1 MTTISPAISRPVTR
15 GSAVGFRQAARME
28 LIKLRTLRSPWV
40 TLLITV
46 AGVAG
51 LATAVGLN
59 SEDTHADV
67 TSNVLAG
74 VAPGLLAFGVLGVL
88 VMTSEYSSGLIKAT
102 LAAVP
107 HRWTLMAAKTAVFG
121 VVALAVGEIA
131 SFAAFFAG
139 TAALPPVF
147 RAPSL
152 SDPTVLRAVLMVGAA
167 YPLIGLLGL
176 GIGAI
181 VRHGAAATGVVIGAA
196 FVGAQALGALTHS
209 LGAYAPI
216 SIVSDSLSVTK
227 AGTAQAAGYPALA
240 PWAGLGMLALYA
252 AVAVAA
258 GAVLLARRDA

>member
-1 MTTISPAISRPVTR
+1 MTTISETTRRPAAR

-28 LIKLRTLRSPWV
+28 RIKLRTLRSPWV
-40 TLLITV
+40 TLLITAV
-46 AGVAG
+46 GMAG
-51 LATAVGLN
+51 LATVIGLN
-59 SEDTHADV
+59 TKDSHGDIA
-67 TSNVLAG
+67 SNVLAG
-74 VAPGLLAFGVLGVL
+74 VAPGLLGFGVLGVL

-107 HRWTLMAAKTAVFG
+107 HRGTLLAAKTAVFG
-121 VVALAVGEIA
+121 AVALLVGEIA

-139 TAALPPVF
+139 TSALPSAIQP
-147 RAPSL
+147 PSL

-176 GIGAI
+176 GIGTI
-181 VRHGAAATGVVIGAA
+181 MRHGAAATGVVIGAV
-196 FVGAQALGALTHS
+196 FVGSQALGALDHS

-216 SIVSDSLSVTK
+216 SIVSNSLSAVNAHTP
-227 AGTAQAAGYPALA
+227 GFPALG
-240 PWAGLGMLALYA
+240 PWAGLGMLGLYA

>member
-1 MTTISPAISRPVTR
+1 MTTISPTATRPATGR
-15 GSAVGFRQAARME
+15 SAVGFRQAARME
-28 LIKLRTLRSPWV
+28 RIKLRTLRSPWV

-46 AGVAG
+46 VGVVG
-51 LATAVGLN
+51 LATAVGLK
-59 SEDTHADV
+59 SKDTHGDV

-88 VMTSEYSSGLIKAT
+88 VVTNEYSSGLIKAT
-102 LAAVP
+102 FAAVP
-107 HRWTLMAAKTAVFG
+107 HRGTVLAAKAAVFG
-121 VVALAVGEIA
+121 AVALAVGELA

-139 TAALPPVF
+139 TSALPSAF
-147 RAPSL
+147 HAPSL

-176 GIGAI
+176 GVGTI
-181 VRHGAAATGVVIGAA
+181 VRHGAAATGVVIGAV
-196 FVGAQALGALTHS
+196 FVGAQALGALAHS

-216 SIVSDSLSVTK
+216 AIVSDSLSVTK
-227 AGTAQAAGYPALA
+227 AATAHAAGYPALG

>member
-1 MTTISPAISRPVTR
+1 MTTISETTRRPITR
-15 GSAVGFRQAARME
+15 RSAVGLRQAVRME
-28 LIKLRTLRSPWV
+28 LLKLRSLRSPWV

-46 AGVAG
+46 AGAVG

-59 SEDTHADV
+59 AKDTHGDI

-74 VAPGLLAFGVLGVL
+74 VAPGLLSFGVLGVL
-88 VMTSEYSSGLIKAT
+88 VMTNEYSSGLIKAT

-107 HRWTLMAAKTAVFG
+107 HRGTVIAAKTLVFG
-121 VVALAVGEIA
+121 ATALAVGEVA

-147 RAPSL
+147 HPPSL

-176 GIGAI
+176 GIGTI
-181 VRHGAAATGVVIGAA
+181 VRHGAAATGVVIGVV
-196 FVGAQALGALTHS
+196 FVGAQALGALAHS

-216 SIVSDSLSVTK
+216 TIVSDSLSATN
-227 AGTAQAAGYPALA
+227 APSYPALE
-240 PWAGLGMLALYA
+240 PWAGVGVLALYS

-258 GAVLLARRDA
+258 GVVLFVRRDA

>member
-1 MTTISPAISRPVTR
+1 MTTVPHLTRRPVTR
-15 GSAVGFRQAARME
+15 RSAVGFRQAARME
-28 LIKLRTLRSPWV
+28 RIKLRTLRSPWA

-59 SEDTHADV
+59 SKDAQGDI

-88 VMTSEYSSGLIKAT
+88 VITNEYSSGLIKVT

-107 HRWTLMAAKTAVFG
+107 HRGTLLAAKTAVFG
-121 VVALAVGEIA
+121 AVALAAGETA
-131 SFAAFFAG
+131 SFTAFLAG
-139 TAALPPVF
+139 TAALPPALH
-147 RAPSL
+147 APSL
-152 SDPTVLRAVLMVGAA
+152 SDPAVLRAVLMVGAA

-176 GIGAI
+176 GIGTI
-181 VRHGAAATGVVIGAA
+181 VRHGAAATGVVIGAV
-196 FVGAQALGALTHS
+196 FVGAQALGALAHP

-216 SIVSDSLSVTK
+216 AIVSDSLSVTK
-227 AGTAQAAGYPALA
+227 AVTARAAGYPALG

-258 GAVLLARRDA
+258 GGVLLARRDA

>member
-1 MTTISPAISRPVTR
+1 MTTISHTTRRPTTHR
-15 GSAVGFRQAARME
+15 SAVGFRQAARME
-28 LIKLRTLRSPWV
+28 RIKLLTLRSPWV
-40 TLLITV
+40 TVLITV
-46 AGVAG
+46 AGVVG

-59 SEDTHADV
+59 SKDTHGDI

-88 VMTSEYSSGLIKAT
+88 MMTNEYSSGLIKAT

-107 HRWTLMAAKTAVFG
+107 HRGTLLAAKTAVFG
-121 VVALAVGEIA
+121 AVALAVGEIA
-131 SFAAFFAG
+131 SFGAFFAG
-139 TAALPPVF
+139 TAALPPAF
-147 RAPSL
+147 HAPSL

-176 GIGAI
+176 GIGTI
-181 VRHGAAATGVVIGAA
+181 VRHGAAATGVVIGAV

-216 SIVSDSLSVTK
+216 SIVSGSLSATN
-227 AGTAQAAGYPALA
+227 AAHAAGYPALG

-258 GAVLLARRDA
+258 GGVLLARRDA

>member
-1 MTTISPAISRPVTR
+1 MTTISRPARRPATR
-15 GSAVGFRQAARME
+15 RSAVGFLQAARME
-28 LIKLRTLRSPWV
+28 RIKLRTLRSPWV

-46 AGVAG
+46 AGVVG

-59 SEDTHADV
+59 SKDTHGDI

-88 VMTSEYSSGLIKAT
+88 VMTNEYSSGLIKAT

-107 HRWTLMAAKTAVFG
+107 HRGTLLAAKTAVFG
-121 VVALAVGEIA
+121 AVALAVGEIA
-131 SFAAFFAG
+131 SFGAFFAG
-139 TAALPPVF
+139 TAALPPALH
-147 RAPSL
+147 APSL

-181 VRHGAAATGVVIGAA
+181 VRHGAAATGVVIGAV

-216 SIVSDSLSVTK
+216 TIVSDSLSAVRAHT
-227 AGTAQAAGYPALA
+227 AGYPALG

-258 GAVLLARRDA
+258 GGVLLARRDA

>member
-1 MTTISPAISRPVTR
+1 
-15 GSAVGFRQAARME
+15 ME
-28 LIKLRTLRSPWV
+28 RIKLRTLRSPWV

-46 AGVAG
+46 VGVVG
-51 LATAVGLN
+51 LSTAVGLN
-59 SEDTHADV
+59 SKDTHGDI

-74 VAPGLLAFGVLGVL
+74 VAPGLLACGVLGVL
-88 VMTSEYSSGLIKAT
+88 VMTNEYSSGLIKAT

-107 HRWTLMAAKTAVFG
+107 HRETVLAAKTAVFG
-121 VVALAVGEIA
+121 AVALVVGELA

-139 TAALPPVF
+139 TAALPGAF
-147 RAPSL
+147 HTPSL

-181 VRHGAAATGVVIGAA
+181 VRHGAAATGVVIGAV
-196 FVGAQALGALTHS
+196 FVGSQALRALTPS

-216 SIVSDSLSVTK
+216 AIVSDSLSAT
-227 AGTAQAAGYPALA
+227 TAAPAHGAVFPALG

>member
-1 MTTISPAISRPVTR
+1 MTTIADTTRRPATHR
-15 GSAVGFRQAARME
+15 SAVGFRQAARME
-28 LIKLRTLRSPWV
+28 RIKLGTLRSPWV

-46 AGVAG
+46 AGVVG

-59 SEDTHADV
+59 SKDTHGDI

-88 VMTSEYSSGLIKAT
+88 VMTNEYSSGLIKAT

-107 HRWTLMAAKTAVFG
+107 HRGTVLAAKSAVFG
-121 VVALAVGEIA
+121 AVALAVGEIA
-131 SFAAFFAG
+131 SFGAFFAG
-139 TAALPPVF
+139 TAALHAAIH
-147 RAPSL
+147 APSL
-152 SDPTVLRAVLMVGAA
+152 ADPTVLRAVLMVGAA

-176 GIGAI
+176 GIGTI
-181 VRHGAAATGVVIGAA
+181 LRHGAAATGVVIGLV
-196 FVGAQALGALTHS
+196 FVGSQALRSLAQS

-216 SIVSDSLSVTK
+216 AIVSDSLSAVT
-227 AGTAQAAGYPALA
+227 ARAARSPALG

-252 AVAVAA
+252 AVAVTA